1 MASHLGQGSATIPI
15 HFFKIILET
24 NVERIKLPNKFTN
37 RYGGSLPNPVSLR
50 ASDFKEWVVYW
61 TEKNGEVWFE
71 KGWKEFAEN
80 YSLSYGYFVVFKYS
94 GTSQIDVLILDKSA
108 LELDCL
114 SSANASVNPVNAT
127 EKEQNARPVAS
138 SMVSSHQ
145 VFEETLMCNMER
157 DSTVQPVH
165 ADKGV
170 PSDKGMHVQPLIRSQ
185 CVNPTQSGN
194 CLNLPRTLKARKISN
209 KFKSKHPYF
218 TLVIEPSNLEENASK
233 YVPKF
238 LDNMNCEKNVVLQ
251 MANRSSYAWYVKLLS
266 GGDRYDRFSSGW
278 SIFAKESKLEVG
290 DICIFELV
298 EPAGPLLRVHV
309 FRS

>member
-138 SMVSSHQ
+138 SM
-145 VFEETLMCNMER
+145 
-157 DSTVQPVH
+157 
-165 ADKGV
+165 
-170 PSDKGMHVQPLIRSQ
+170 
-185 CVNPTQSGN
+185 SGN

-218 TLVIEPSNLEENASK
+218 TLVIEPSNLEENASVNLNMKSLFDQFIIGIMSFFLTVVCCFTQK